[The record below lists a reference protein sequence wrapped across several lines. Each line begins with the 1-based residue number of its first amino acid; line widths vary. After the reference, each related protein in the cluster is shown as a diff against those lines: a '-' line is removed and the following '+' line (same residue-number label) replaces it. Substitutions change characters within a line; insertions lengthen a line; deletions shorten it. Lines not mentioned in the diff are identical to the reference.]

1 MRLSPIQ
8 TVISRCLQHRI
19 YKINK
24 VSNRVLKPVLKTQ
37 PGGVFLFFF
46 GFLGTGFYWVFGG
59 LLKYEWQVL
68 NVIHKK

>member
-1 MRLSPIQ
+1 MRLSPVQ

-19 YKINK
+19 YKMKK

-37 PGGVFLFFF
+37 PGGFFLVFLVFWVL
-46 GFLGTGFYWVFGG
+46 GFIGFFGG